1 MQSTHKPILFTPGP
15 LMTSDEVKRAML
27 TDYASRDARFVQAV
41 KFVREELISIAEL
54 DPQKW
59 VCILQPGSG
68 TMGVEAA
75 ISTIFPRTGGK
86 FFLINSGKYAEKQ
99 AQIAKRLQCPMV
111 TLELDEGEEP
121 KMSTLEAVIRANPD
135 ITTVGLVHHETSIG
149 MVYPAEQIAEV
160 VRRELPNANIIV
172 DGISAFGGIPCDYEK
187 ACDVL
192 VAAPNKCLH
201 SVPGISIILARR
213 FLIEAAKGRSRSAT
227 LDLSMQ
233 LASFDASGQFA
244 FTPPV
249 HVVMALQQALVEYK
263 RDGGLMGRQK
273 VYRAK
278 AHVVR
283 EAVKEMGFML
293 FLDERKPSCAN
304 VVVCVKMPTDPRWNF
319 KKFFIYL
326 NEHDLIIYPGKASKA
341 ETFRFGIIGHTSV
354 ANCELLMKC
363 AKKALQ
369 SLGIDHLQAVSNM

>member
-1 MQSTHKPILFTPGP
+1 MQPTHKAILFTPGP
-15 LMTSDEVKRAML
+15 LMTSETVKRAML
-27 TDYASRDARFVQAV
+27 TDYASRDVRFMQAV
-41 KFVREELISIAEL
+41 KFSREELISIAGL

-59 VCILQPGSG
+59 TCILQPGSG
-68 TMGVEAA
+68 TMGIEAA

-86 FFLINSGKYAEKQ
+86 FLLINSGKYSEKQ
-99 AQIAKRLQCPMV
+99 AHIAKNLKFPMV
-111 TLELDEGEEP
+111 ELKLDEGEEL
-121 KMSTLEAVIRANPD
+121 KMISLETIIRANPD

-149 MVYPAEQIAEV
+149 IVYPAEEIAEV
-160 VRRELPNANIIV
+160 VRHELPNVKIIV

-201 SVPGISIILARR
+201 GVPGVSIILARR
-213 FLIEAAKGRSRSAT
+213 SLIEAAKGCARSAT

-263 RDGGLMGRQK
+263 RDGGLIGRQK
-273 VYRAK
+273 AYKAK
-278 AHVVR
+278 AQLVR
-283 EAVKEMGFML
+283 QAVKMMGFML
-293 FLDERKPSCAN
+293 FLDENKPSCAN

-319 KKFFIYL
+319 KKFFTYL
-326 NEHDLIIYPGKASKA
+326 NEHGFIIYPGKASKA
-341 ETFRFGIIGHTSV
+341 ETFRFGIIGHTTL
-354 ANCELLMKC
+354 ANCDSLMKC
-363 AKKALQ
+363 AKEALQ
-369 SLGIDHLQAVSNM
+369 SLGIDHLQEMSNM